1 MLPGKEGLEV
11 LKSVRRA
18 GVATPV
24 MFLTAK
30 DTVND
35 RVDGLE
41 AGADDYLVKPFS
53 NREFLARVRALTR
66 RSLVLQNE
74 ELEYRNIR
82 LLVEKGICLVDAEQV
97 ALTRTETQLLELFI
111 RNRNQVLKRE
121 QILDRIWGFD
131 RAVENANVE
140 PELIMMGEVS
150 RLTQL
155 FTILL
160 DNSVK
165 YMGRAGTISITAY
178 RESQKIQVL
187 FEDNGIGIPAEE
199 TGNVFRRFYRLDK
212 ARTQNNGGSGLGLA
226 IAQWI
231 VEAHNGK
238 IALKSDNDRGMHYRI
253 TFYLASSR

>member
-140 PELIMMGEVS
+140 LYV
-150 RLTQL
+150 
-155 FTILL
+155 
-160 DNSVK
+160 
-165 YMGRAGTISITAY
+165 
-178 RESQKIQVL
+178 
-187 FEDNGIGIPAEE
+187 
-199 TGNVFRRFYRLDK
+199 
-212 ARTQNNGGSGLGLA
+212 
-226 IAQWI
+226 
-231 VEAHNGK
+231 
-238 IALKSDNDRGMHYRI
+238 
-253 TFYLASSR
+253 FYLRRKIDFSKAGLQLKTIRGTGYCLTEEEPGKAERG

>member
-1 MLPGKEGLEV
+1 MRILLVEDEVELSEALVYILKKNGYQVDAVYDGIAGEDYACGGIYDAIVLDRMLPGKEGLEV

-140 PELIMMGEVS
+140 LYV
-150 RLTQL
+150 
-155 FTILL
+155 
-160 DNSVK
+160 
-165 YMGRAGTISITAY
+165 
-178 RESQKIQVL
+178 
-187 FEDNGIGIPAEE
+187 
-199 TGNVFRRFYRLDK
+199 
-212 ARTQNNGGSGLGLA
+212 
-226 IAQWI
+226 
-231 VEAHNGK
+231 
-238 IALKSDNDRGMHYRI
+238 
-253 TFYLASSR
+253 FYLRRKIDFSKAGLQLKTIRGTGYCLTEEEPGKAERG